1 MSSNALAQ
9 GHELDAVRVPLQN
22 YLRAHE
28 SGEADWM
35 RKAFAADARIV
46 GQLNGQPIAWSVEQ
60 YAARFGGK
68 PAADEAQR
76 RRSVEILDLS
86 GDAAL
91 AKVVLDYPTMRFVD
105 HMALLKIA
113 GEWKIVSKTFHAQ
126 PQAAAAP

>member
-1 MSSNALAQ
+1 MSNTALAQ
-9 GHELDAVRVPLQN
+9 GHEQDAVRVPLQH
-22 YLRAHE
+22 YLLAHE
-28 SGEADWM
+28 SGDAAWM
-35 RKAFAADARIV
+35 RKAFAGDARIV
-46 GQLNGQPIAWSVEQ
+46 GRLNGQPISWSVEQ
-60 YAARFGGK
+60 YAGRFNGK

-91 AKVVLDYPTMRFVD
+91 AKVVLDYPAMRFVD

-126 PQAAAAP
+126 AQPAAAQ

>member
-35 RKAFAADARIV
+35 RKAFAGDARIV

-60 YAARFGGK
+60 YATRFGGK